1 MKQTSENKIY
11 WGDLH
16 SHCAISYGEGNL
28 EDAIKRASKQ
38 LDFCSITG
46 HAFWPDID
54 VLPKDKEDIKNY
66 HLQGF
71 VKLKKNW
78 KQTLAKL
85 KIFEKKYNI
94 KIFPS
99 YEWHSLKYGDH
110 NIYSN
115 DFNLKLLSANN
126 INELKKKTYKR

>member
-1 MKQTSENKIY
+1 MKPISENKIY

-16 SHCAISYGEGNL
+16 SHCAISYGEGSL
-28 EDAIKRASKQ
+28 ENAIKRASQQ
-38 LDFCSITG
+38 LDFCSVTG

-54 VLPKDKEDIKNY
+54 ILTKDKKDIKNY

-78 KQTLAKL
+78 KHILTKL

-115 DFNLKLLSANN
+115 DFNLKLLSEKILVILK
-126 INELKKKTYKR
+126 IN